1 MQRRCAAINYY
12 IINEELARRAK
23 EMNSFYD
30 YKEGSATAEYRRS
43 VDAAARIAEEQKRQ
57 VDPIHRVVAK
67 SAKLSFRLAAKTA
80 PAPLLLLFPPQ
91 TLRWFAEGVLRIS
104 SARNPAKR
112 LRAEKEEQRNE

>member
-43 VDAAARIAEEQKRQ
+43 VDAAARIAEEQKRK
-57 VDPIHRVVAK
+57 VDPSHHEWIAVHYDCRGK
-67 SAKLSFRLAAKTA
+67 Q
-80 PAPLLLLFPPQ
+80 FPC
-91 TLRWFAEGVLRIS
+91 AEER
-104 SARNPAKR
+104 K
-112 LRAEKEEQRNE
+112 AESGF